1 MRAYKKPAL
10 SVNTTA
16 NISVYITGKRVFL
29 SNMRGTWIP
38 DLTTFLFPN
47 PPENGLFPTS
57 VTSFPKPL
65 AEAGPISNLD
75 NYTLNYLRLL

>member
-1 MRAYKKPAL
+1 
-10 SVNTTA
+10 
-16 NISVYITGKRVFL
+16 
-29 SNMRGTWIP
+29 MRGTWIP

-47 PPENGLFPTS
+47 PPENELFPTS